1 MDASQILPNLLVG
14 SYPAAPEDI
23 DRLQREFGVTA
34 VLSLQSDEDL
44 ATWDVPWHRL
54 EAHYQ
59 RTGIEVLRVPV
70 WDFDRDDLRRKLPQC
85 VGVLDKLLQQG
96 HTVYL
101 ALPNMGVNRSPSV
114 AIAYLHWIE
123 AGAWTRPRP
132 TWSGAGLA
140 IRMWRRSGRPAR
152 TGSEDD
158 VFHRGCFPEK

>member
-14 SYPAAPEDI
+14 SYPAGPEDI

-44 ATWDVPWHRL
+44 AAWDVPWHRL

-85 VGVLDKLLQQG
+85 VGALDKLLRQG

-101 ALPNMGVNRSPSV
+101 HCNMGVNRSPSV
-114 AIAYLHWIE
+114 AIAYLHWIQGWSLDE
-123 AGAWTRPRP
+123 ATAHVVRCRPCDPYVEAVRQ
-132 TWSGAGLA
+132 A
-140 IRMWRRSGRPAR
+140 
-152 TGSEDD
+152 SED
-158 VFHRGCFPEK
+158 RE